1 MYEFEG
7 WLGFG
12 DQFTCLGP
20 GLLSHFGCRVY
31 DEFTSLGLNPKPGL
45 GFRGLGFRGLGF
57 RGLEV

>member
-1 MYEFEG
+1 MWEFAVWAFAGCGLYEFEG

-31 DEFTSLGLNPKPGL
+31 DEFTSLGLNPKP
-45 GFRGLGFRGLGF
+45 
-57 RGLEV
+57 